1 MRSGT
6 TKSCDP
12 ESQEERDK
20 FLQGRSPMPM
30 ISYEQYSVVQ
40 NSLKFSL
47 EFFYAMTAA
56 EEVDCD
62 AC

>member
-1 MRSGT
+1 
-6 TKSCDP
+6 
-12 ESQEERDK
+12 
-20 FLQGRSPMPM
+20 MPM
-30 ISYEQYSVVQ
+30 ISYEQYSVAQ